1 MEEDLE
7 SHKTE
12 TNDQFDFTFRKSDEL
27 QTYIKKVETTFSDFK
42 TAYTND
48 MEVKLTDLIPGLSES
63 DILPDTEGVQFVVN
77 ADPKVT
83 AEAGKAR
90 MFNLE

>member
-1 MEEDLE
+1 
-7 SHKTE
+7 
-12 TNDQFDFTFRKSDEL
+12 
-27 QTYIKKVETTFSDFK
+27 
-42 TAYTND
+42 